1 MQLKLVKKIGIAE
14 CNIMGQVSTA
24 TGCETAEKGVLF
36 PGPSFIQSVLSFDTN
51 GDTSPIAQCIEDP
64 KGSHFNRSQI
74 GRRAKPDLGE
84 ITNAWVKGS
93 V

>member
-36 PGPSFIQSVLSFDTN
+36 PAFLQSVLSFDTN
-51 GDTSPIAQCIEDP
+51 GDTSPIVQCIEDP
-64 KGSHFNRSQI
+64 KGSHLTETKSGDGPSRT
-74 GRRAKPDLGE
+74 P
-84 ITNAWVKGS
+84 VKLPTHG
-93 V
+93 